1 MINKNES
8 SSYIQI
14 VVAISFS
21 LFITNLDVSIVN
33 IALPTLSKTYNANV
47 DSVSRVILLYVLGMA
62 SFLPVFGKIGDIK
75 GSEKIFN
82 LGYLVFAAS
91 SILCALSTG
100 LVYLNIF
107 RFFQGIG
114 SAMLL
119 ANFAAIII
127 KYLPVNKRGKAF
139 GISSV
144 FGGVGMAA
152 GLPIGGFLVDNFD
165 WRWIFFIN
173 IPASIIGFVLGYMVL
188 KRESP
193 TVLNNEKFDIMGA
206 IYSIIGLM
214 SLLFVL
220 NTGSKAGWLS
230 LQSIVIFI
238 VSLVFIS
245 LFIKQESKCS
255 SPLLDLS
262 YLKNLKMS
270 FGLVCAFC
278 FIIILDGLYFLFP
291 FFFEYVRNFSSA
303 KVGLILMISS
313 LTSIFFGPLS
323 GYLADKYKPRIITR
337 IAISLL
343 IISNFLFLFFNSQTS
358 YWFIIISFFIFG
370 VSLALFFAANSTLI
384 MSHAK
389 KGKEGMLSSLSSV
402 NSYLATIVGVC
413 LFGVI
418 FSHGYSLSEIN
429 VSNIQIYSQKL
440 LLGYKNSIY
449 FAIFI
454 SFAAF
459 VASYIAQENEINEE
473 DLNG

>member
-1 MINKNES
+1 MISKNGS
-8 SSYIQI
+8 SSYFRI
-14 VVAISFS
+14 VVVISFS

-33 IALPTLSKTYNANV
+33 VALPTLSKIYDVDV

-62 SFLPVFGKIGDIK
+62 SFLPVFGKISDIK

-82 LGYLVFAAS
+82 TGYLVFAAS

-107 RFFQGIG
+107 RFFQGMG

-127 KYLPVNKRGKAF
+127 KYLPVDKRGKAF

-152 GLPIGGFLVDNFD
+152 GPPIGGFLVDYLD

-173 IPASIIGFVLGYMVL
+173 IPACIIGFVLAYKVL

-193 TVLNNEKFDIMGA
+193 TVSNNEKFDIWGA

-214 SLLFVL
+214 ALLFVL

-230 LQSIVIFI
+230 LQSII
-238 VSLVFIS
+238 VFVVALVFIS
-245 LFIKQESKCS
+245 LFIRQESKCS

-262 YLKNLKMS
+262 YLKNFRMS
-270 FGLVCAFC
+270 LGLVGAACV
-278 FIIILDGLYFLFP
+278 IIILDGLYFLFP
-291 FFFEYVRNFSSA
+291 FFFEFVCNFSAA
-303 KVGLILMISS
+303 KVGLTLMVSS
-313 LTSIFFGPLS
+313 LTSIVFSPLS
-323 GYLADKYKPRIITR
+323 GHLTDKYNPRIVTR
-337 IAISLL
+337 IGVLLL
-343 IISNFLFLFFNSQTS
+343 ILSSFLFLFYNSQTS
-358 YWFIIISFFIFG
+358 YGLIIISLFLFG
-370 VSLALFFAANSTLI
+370 VSLAFFFAANSTLI
-384 MSHAK
+384 MSHARP
-389 KGKEGMLSSLSSV
+389 GKEGMLSSLSSV

-413 LFGVI
+413 LFSVI

-429 VSNIQIYSQKL
+429 VSNIQFYTQKL
-440 LLGYKNSIY
+440 LTGYKNSIY
-449 FAIFI
+449 VAIFI
-454 SFAAF
+454 SFIALI
-459 VASYIAQENEINEE
+459 ASYIAKESEFNKQEVYK
-473 DLNG
+473 

>member
-1 MINKNES
+1 MIDKNGNTS
-8 SSYIQI
+8 FIQI

-33 IALPTLSKTYNANV
+33 VALPTLSKTYNVDV
-47 DSVSRVILLYVLGMA
+47 DSVSRVILVYVLGMA
-62 SFLPVFGKIGDIK
+62 SFLPVFGKISDIK

-91 SILCALSTG
+91 SVLCALSTG
-100 LVYLNIF
+100 LVSLNVF

-127 KYLPVNKRGKAF
+127 KYLPVDKRGKAF

-152 GLPIGGFLVDNFD
+152 GLPIGGFLVNYFS

-173 IPASIIGFVLGYMVL
+173 IPASLIGFVLAYKVL
-188 KRESP
+188 KREPSP
-193 TVLNNEKFDIMGA
+193 VNNEKFDILGA
-206 IYSIIGLM
+206 VYSIAGLM

-238 VSLVFIS
+238 VSLVFII
-245 LFIKQESKCS
+245 LFIRQERQSS
-255 SPLLDLS
+255 SPLLDLG

-270 FGLVCAFC
+270 FGLVCAAC
-278 FIIILDGLYFLFP
+278 FIVILDGLYFLFP
-291 FFFEYVRNFSSA
+291 FYFEFVCNFSPA
-303 KVGLILMISS
+303 KVGLTLMVGS
-313 LTSIFFGPLS
+313 LTSIIVSPLS
-323 GYLADKYKPRIITR
+323 GHLADKYKPRVVTR
-337 IAISLL
+337 ISIFLL
-343 IISNFLFLFFNSQTS
+343 IISNILFLFYDSQTP
-358 YWFIIISFFIFG
+358 YWFIIMSFLIFG

-384 MSHAK
+384 MSHAQ

-402 NSYLATIVGVC
+402 NSYLATLIGVC
-413 LFGVI
+413 LFSVI
-418 FSHGYSLSEIN
+418 FSYGYSLSEIN
-429 VSNIQIYSQKL
+429 ASNIQFYSQKL
-440 LLGYKNSIY
+440 LAGYKNSIY
-449 FAIFI
+449 IAIII
-454 SFAAF
+454 SL
-459 VASYIAQENEINEE
+459 VALISSYVAKESEFKKQEV
-473 DLNG
+473 